1 MIQQQKLPKNY
12 WTGLLILTLA
22 YTLVQFLFYHPVI
35 PVLRSLLQ
43 YKQAVRWF
51 NIFFVYVIGIWV
63 IRTMHVSWLLFI
75 WNIVHVVMIGYLLLA
90 AAYEYLI
97 APLPYGIRGSVA
109 PIVEFLISPIIYM
122 AMGLIYAGMNHSN
135 ES

>member
-1 MIQQQKLPKNY
+1 MIQQHRLPKNY
-12 WTGLLILTLA
+12 WIGFLILALA

-35 PVLRSLLQ
+35 PVLRSLLK
-43 YKQAVRWF
+43 YKQSVRWF
-51 NIFFVYVIGIWV
+51 NITFVYVVGIMV
-63 IRTMHVSWLLFI
+63 IRTMHVNWLLFI

-122 AMGLIYAGMNHSN
+122 AMGLLYAGTKNP
-135 ES
+135 E

>member
-1 MIQQQKLPKNY
+1 MIQQHRLPKNY
-12 WTGLLILTLA
+12 WIGFLILALA
-22 YTLVQFLFYHPVI
+22 YTLVQFLFYHPII
-35 PVLRSLLQ
+35 PVVRGLLQ
-43 YKQAVRWF
+43 YKQTVRWF
-51 NIFFVYVIGIWV
+51 NITFVYVVGILV
-63 IRTMHVSWLLFI
+63 IRTMHVSWLMFI

-122 AMGLIYAGMNHSN
+122 AMGLLYAGVKHPEGS
-135 ES
+135 